1 MRRGDIADLSAFIA
15 VADLLSFRA
24 ASERLGVTAS
34 ALSHTIKHLEERLG
48 VRLLQRSTRSVSL
61 TDAGSRLLEQV
72 RPAMDRIAEV
82 LQDLDAKRR
91 RPCGRL
97 RLYAT
102 PTAAATVVAPVWTR
116 FLMTY
121 PEVQLELEVGYG
133 PLDIVEKGFDAGIG
147 PAEHAAADMIAVR
160 VSGPMRLAVVGA
172 PSYFAQRPAP
182 RTPED
187 LAGHSCIQA
196 RSAADRSVI
205 KWEFEC
211 GGAPRRISVDGP
223 VVVNGAEFAVRAAAD
238 GLGLAY
244 VPHALAAA
252 LLRSG
257 QLVRVLENW
266 CPTVDGLFL
275 RHPGHR
281 QIPAALRALID
292 MLREG
297 HCATGTLPSPLP
309 AQIGTASRWASHHV
323 AAQAA

>member
-1 MRRGDIADLSAFIA
+1 MRRGDLADLTAFVA

-34 ALSHTIKHLEERLG
+34 ALSHTIKQLEERLG

-61 TDAGSRLLEQV
+61 TDAGSRLLGQL
-72 RPAMDRIAEV
+72 RPAMEQIAGA

-91 RPCGRL
+91 RPSGRL
-97 RLYAT
+97 RVYAT
-102 PTAAATVVAPVWTR
+102 SIAAATVVAPVWTR

-160 VSGPMRLAVVGA
+160 VTGPMTLAVVGA

-187 LAGHSCIQA
+187 LAHHSCIQA
-196 RSAADRSVI
+196 RNGADRSVV

-211 GGAPRRISVDGP
+211 GGTARRISVDGP
-223 VVVNGAEFAVRAAAD
+223 VIVNGAEFAVRAAAD

-244 VPHALAAA
+244 VPDALAAPF
-252 LLRSG
+252 LRSG
-257 QLVRVLENW
+257 QLIRVLEKW
-266 CPTVDGLFL
+266 CPAVDGLFL
-275 RHPGHR
+275 RHAGHR

-292 MLREG
+292 MIRQAPHPAG
-297 HCATGTLPSPLP
+297 SPCAMPG
-309 AQIGTASRWASHHV
+309 QIGPV
-323 AAQAA
+323 AWRSSADIAAKAA